1 MLFCK
6 LNRKV
11 LWIISLLCV
20 IVLSICACTSTNN
33 EDGATT
39 NESASSANETE
50 AKSESIS
57 VEEEFTLFKKLSNC
71 TVYQRNSGF
80 NYYKIEIFGLD
91 GSTLGEL
98 ETHGEPEI
106 SEICYESDKV
116 LAVRFSAG
124 TDVSTN
130 CAVFY
135 NLTTGNVSE
144 KFVYCLDISDDGLV
158 AVGTR
163 NSVIVQDIFDSS
175 KYCAELTQFE
185 EAIPENLANIFTA
198 EFSSD
203 GNKLSVTYR
212 IGPKEHKTE
221 VFDLR

>member
-11 LWIISLLCV
+11 LWIILLCV

-80 NYYKIEIFGLD
+80 NY
-91 GSTLGEL
+91 
-98 ETHGEPEI
+98 
-106 SEICYESDKV
+106 
-116 LAVRFSAG
+116 
-124 TDVSTN
+124 
-130 CAVFY
+130 
-135 NLTTGNVSE
+135 
-144 KFVYCLDISDDGLV
+144 
-158 AVGTR
+158 
-163 NSVIVQDIFDSS
+163 
-175 KYCAELTQFE
+175 
-185 EAIPENLANIFTA
+185 
-198 EFSSD
+198 
-203 GNKLSVTYR
+203 
-212 IGPKEHKTE
+212 
-221 VFDLR
+221 